1 MPHGKLGIA
10 DGAISIAEK
19 EEIKTRKRCAQ
30 PLASAREKRL
40 ERENMELRK
49 ENDGYRELMRV
60 VRAMAAKGGMDY
72 DALARETAPDLDPEC
87 EDTFSWDN
95 DKVANQDL
103 SEQDNTNGRDYT
115 NDEDEEY
122 DYNKE
127 GYNDYEDDENYDK
140 HGSELEYDGW

>member
-87 EDTFSWDN
+87 EDAFSWDN